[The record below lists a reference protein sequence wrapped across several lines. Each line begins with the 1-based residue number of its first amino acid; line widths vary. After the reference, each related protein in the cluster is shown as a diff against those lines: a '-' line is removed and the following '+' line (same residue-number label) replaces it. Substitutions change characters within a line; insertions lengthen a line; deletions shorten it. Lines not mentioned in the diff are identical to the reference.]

1 MTRTSE
7 SIYEELL
14 VMRCQDGESDAF
26 EELYAR
32 WQPRVLRHAMH
43 LTARP
48 EAAKDVVQE
57 AWLAVVKGLKRLE
70 DPTRFRSWAYRI
82 VGNKSADWVRET
94 QRRRKLQAGVSEEA
108 KASSAEVRN
117 EDEDMARL
125 RTALKQLP
133 GESQAVL
140 SMHYLESMGVREI
153 AHSLGI
159 PSGTVKSRLYH
170 AREQLRNALKG

>member
-1 MTRTSE
+1 M
-7 SIYEELL
+7 
-14 VMRCQDGESDAF
+14 
-26 EELYAR
+26 
-32 WQPRVLRHAMH
+32 
-43 LTARP
+43 
-48 EAAKDVVQE
+48 
-57 AWLAVVKGLKRLE
+57 AVVKGLKRLE

-94 QRRRKLQAGVSEEA
+94 QRRRKLQTGVTEEA
-108 KASSAEVRN
+108 KSSSADQRN
-117 EDEDMARL
+117 EDEDMATL

-140 SMHYLESMGVREI
+140 SMHYLESMGVQEI

-159 PSGTVKSRLYH
+159 PSGTVKSRLFH